1 MGTLST
7 GANSDVILMVI
18 IGICAYILKKFK
30 FDLAPLIIA
39 FVLAEPIEYRLS
51 QTMLYAR
58 GDVFN
63 YLFIQRPV
71 ASVFLVVAIFWS
83 LYLIFG
89 PWLRRRF
96 KEQRA

>member
-1 MGTLST
+1 
-7 GANSDVILMVI
+7 
-18 IGICAYILKKFK
+18 
-30 FDLAPLIIA
+30 
-39 FVLAEPIEYRLS
+39 VLAEPVEYRLS

-71 ASVFLVVAIFWS
+71 ASVFLLVAIFWS

-89 PWLRRRF
+89 PWLRQRF
-96 KEQRA
+96 KGQPA